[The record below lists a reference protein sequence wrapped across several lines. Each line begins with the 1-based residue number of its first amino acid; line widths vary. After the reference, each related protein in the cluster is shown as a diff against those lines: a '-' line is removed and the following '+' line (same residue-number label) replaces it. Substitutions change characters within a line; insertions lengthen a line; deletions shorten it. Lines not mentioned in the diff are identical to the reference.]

1 MEAFSLQPEKWVIL
15 YGDYLYSLAMMK
27 TGNRETS
34 QDLVQ
39 ETFLSAVRAK
49 DTFNGLSSEKTWL
62 TAILR
67 NKVIDFYRKKDV
79 LKDAHDYLADTDASF
94 HMAFFESA
102 VESYGHWRQD
112 TAPQAWAESADSAM
126 KRKEFYRILQY
137 CINKMPSKLI
147 PAFVAK
153 YIDEEDTEKICKEL
167 DLSSSNYWVMV
178 HRAKVLMRSCL
189 EKNWFLQ
196 GE

>member
-27 TGNRETS
+27 TGSRETS

-39 ETFLSAVRAK
+39 ETFLSAVKAK

-79 LKDAHDYLADTDASF
+79 LKNASDYLADTEASF
-94 HMAFFESA
+94 HAAFFDSA
-102 VESYGHWRQD
+102 VDSYGHWRQD
-112 TAPQAWAESADSAM
+112 TAPRAWAESADAAM
-126 KRKEFYRILQY
+126 KRKEFYKILQY
-137 CINKMPSKLI
+137 CIDKMPPRLI

-189 EKNWFLQ
+189 EKNWFL
-196 GE
+196 EER

>member
-1 MEAFSLQPEKWVIL
+1 MESNSLEPGRWVIL
-15 YGDYLYSLAMMK
+15 YGDYLYSLAIMK
-27 TGNRETS
+27 TGNKETA

-39 ETFLSAVRAK
+39 ETFLSAIKAK

-62 TAILR
+62 TAILK

-79 LKDAHDYLADTDASF
+79 LRDADDYLAGTDASF
-94 HMAFFESA
+94 YVTFFDTAE
-102 VESYGHWRQD
+102 ESYGHWRQD
-112 TAPQAWAESADSAM
+112 AAPKAWAEGADTPL

-137 CINKMPSKLI
+137 CIDKMPSKLV

-153 YIDEEDTEKICKEL
+153 YVDEEDSEKICKEL
-167 DLSSSNYWVMV
+167 NLSSSNYWVMI

-196 GE
+196 